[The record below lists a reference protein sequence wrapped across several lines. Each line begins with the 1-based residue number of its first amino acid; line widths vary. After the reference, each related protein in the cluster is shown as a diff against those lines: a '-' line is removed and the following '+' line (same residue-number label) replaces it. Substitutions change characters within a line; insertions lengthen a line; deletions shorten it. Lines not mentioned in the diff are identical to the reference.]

1 MTVIHADAR
10 TLSTMQQHYAAHLKQ
25 TPPPHSIFSATLS
38 GVTVTAYHS
47 GKVLFQGKNAEQ
59 EAQKWGNS
67 ATETPIKKKTEQKST
82 LPKGFSSW
90 SVIGSDEVGT
100 GSYFGSLIV
109 CAAYVDKEHITQL
122 KTMGVQDSKNLTDT
136 RIVSLAKELKKL
148 LPHVILDVDPTK
160 YNDIQPTMSQGQM
173 KAECHNHAL
182 VRLLK
187 QLHPITPEGILIDQF
202 ELPKTYFNHIK
213 HKEQQVKERVYFATK
228 GESHHLAV
236 ASASIIARAA
246 FLESLEKLSKQIGVT
261 LPSGAGSPVDTVAA
275 HIIKTAGMETLAKV
289 AKLHFANTQKA
300 QTIAKK

>member
-10 TLSTMQQHYAAHLKQ
+10 TISTMQQHYTAYLKQ
-25 TPPPHSIFSATLS
+25 TPPPHSVFSATLT

-47 GKVLFQGKNAEQ
+47 GKVLFQGANAEK
-59 EAQKWGNS
+59 EALKWSKTTIETQKTSDKKS
-67 ATETPIKKKTEQKST
+67 A
-82 LPKGFSSW
+82 LPKGFDSW

-109 CAAYVDKEHITQL
+109 CAAYVDKEQIVQL
-122 KTMGVQDSKNLTDT
+122 KKLGVQDSKNLTDA
-136 RIVSLAKELKKL
+136 RIMTIAQELKRL

-182 VRLLK
+182 LRLLK
-187 QLHPITPEGILIDQF
+187 QLHPVKPEGILIDQF

-213 HKEQQVKERVYFATK
+213 HKEQQVTENVYFATK

-246 FLESLEKLSKQIGVT
+246 FLESLETLSQQIGVN

-275 HIIKTAGMETLAKV
+275 HIIKTAGMDTLAKV

-300 QTIAKK
+300 QAIAKK